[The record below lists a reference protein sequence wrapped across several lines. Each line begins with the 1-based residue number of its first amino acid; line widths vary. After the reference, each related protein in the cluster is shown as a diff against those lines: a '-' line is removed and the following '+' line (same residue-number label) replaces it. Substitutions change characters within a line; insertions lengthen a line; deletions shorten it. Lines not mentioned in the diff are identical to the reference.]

1 MEHIYISNYLT
12 YRLNKFTLILHK
24 ERRVNMKKLLKR
36 IKNNTMVKYM
46 PAACECSCTNT
57 DRYDS
62 SYSRHY

>member
-1 MEHIYISNYLT
+1 
-12 YRLNKFTLILHK
+12 
-24 ERRVNMKKLLKR
+24 MKKLLKR

-62 SYSRHY
+62 SYSHHY